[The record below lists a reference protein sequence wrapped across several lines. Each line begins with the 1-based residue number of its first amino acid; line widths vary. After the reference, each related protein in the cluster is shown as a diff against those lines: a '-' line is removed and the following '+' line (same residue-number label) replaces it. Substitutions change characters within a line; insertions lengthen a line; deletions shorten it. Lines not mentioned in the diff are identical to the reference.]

1 MAIEYTKW
9 WYKSWEKIT
18 TFISGIEWT
27 QFISFLRKGKNGY
40 NLTPEDHEI
49 IKQKLASGYYIILT
63 KRKTHLTTYFIELMS
78 FIKTGKPA
86 DYTHALM
93 NLDLEE
99 DASAFEK
106 FKLMEATSKGVH
118 LSSFLEVFD
127 CDSVCLLQPKYVRED
142 HWDEIMAGLAT
153 QMGKKYDN
161 LFNINDDTYVSC
173 VEMVLDSL
181 RFSPKYWDAFPHLEE
196 MIKDVGNLT
205 PQMYRDCSDFNV
217 VLEIKR

>member
-1 MAIEYTKW
+1 MMATYSTW
-9 WYKSWEKIT
+9 WYSKWDKIT
-18 TFISGIEWT
+18 TFVSGIEWT
-27 QFISFLRKGKNGY
+27 KFRSMLRGGKNGY
-40 NLTPEDHEI
+40 DLTAEDHEI

-63 KRKTHLTTYFIELMS
+63 KRETHLTTYFIGLMS
-78 FIKTGKPA
+78 LVKTGKVSQ
-86 DYTHALM
+86 YTHALM

-99 DASAFEK
+99 NPEAFER

-118 LSSFLEVFD
+118 LSSFLEIFD
-127 CDSVCLLQPKYVRED
+127 CDSVCLLQPKNVTAD
-142 HWDEIMAGLAT
+142 DWDEIMAGLST

-196 MIKDVGNLT
+196 MIKHVGNLT
-205 PQMYRDCSDFNV
+205 PQMYRDCEDFEV
-217 VLEIKR
+217 ALEIKR